1 MDSIKEKLL
10 ELSLDKLAAEF
21 RTLDLTFHRMENG
34 RESDVTSYWPG
45 NADEDVMICV
55 FNGKEIE
62 EPFHRQDFF
71 FLNYAYRGSY
81 DALSAKRNR
90 LITIHEGEC
99 YIGQPFSGYALRGD
113 NQSERVIIG
122 VLIRR
127 ETFFRE
133 YLPTLVSDS
142 SMFHFFL
149 APETNRFSEEFI
161 HLSFERS
168 SPVRTLLE
176 MMVTEY
182 ADRREDTQGI
192 LKPLALALFMNIAR
206 RYRMERQGTRGAT
219 LSERIIQYMSDHT
232 DASTLKD
239 IAAHFSY
246 HPNYISTVL
255 RRETGR
261 TFSEILLEKR
271 MERAA
276 ILLKGTSLPVEK
288 IAPIL
293 GYGNSSN
300 FYKAFREYFHLSPR
314 EYAELGNGIKS
325 SPPDKNKKSP

>member
-1 MDSIKEKLL
+1 M
-10 ELSLDKLAAEF
+10 
-21 RTLDLTFHRMENG
+21 
-34 RESDVTSYWPG
+34 
-45 NADEDVMICV
+45 
-55 FNGKEIE
+55 
-62 EPFHRQDFF
+62 
-71 FLNYAYRGSY
+71 NYAYRGNY
-81 DALSAKRNR
+81 GALSAKCCR

-113 NQSERVIIG
+113 NHSERVIIG
-122 VLIRR
+122 ILIRR

-149 APETNRFSEEFI
+149 DPETNRFSEEFI
-161 HLSFERS
+161 RLSFEKS

-192 LKPLALALFMNIAR
+192 LKPLTLALFMQIAR
-206 RYRMERQGTRGAT
+206 RYRMERQGTRGVT
-219 LSERIIQYMSDHT
+219 LSERVIQYMSDRT
-232 DASTLKD
+232 DAATLED

-246 HPNYISTVL
+246 HPKACSQSSEFFKSKKLKIRNYQILKIQFTADFILFSDKFAKLTIRSFRHFWEHAHPNYISTVQ

-261 TFSEILLEKR
+261 TFSEIPLEKQ

-288 IAPIL
+288 IASIL

-314 EYAELGNGIKS
+314 EYAELGNGMK
-325 SPPDKNKKSP
+325 